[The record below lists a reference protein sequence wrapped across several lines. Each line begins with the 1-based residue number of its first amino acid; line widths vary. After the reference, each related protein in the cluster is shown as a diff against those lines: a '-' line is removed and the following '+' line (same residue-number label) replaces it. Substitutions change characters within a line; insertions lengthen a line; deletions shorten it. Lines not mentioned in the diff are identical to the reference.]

1 MIKINVNGFVKEFDN
16 SVNGFQILKA
26 FGENAPKGSVA
37 MKIDEKLCD
46 LSKEINKD
54 CNVEFVDKFSP
65 EGLEI
70 IRHSTSH
77 LMAYTVKQLFP
88 DVLVAI
94 GPAIENGFYYDFDRA
109 VPFSDTDFPAIE
121 KKMNEIIKE
130 DVKFSCEEISRA
142 NALKLFKDKGEIYKV
157 ELINDLPE
165 DEKLTIYRLGDFIDL
180 CRGPHVPSTR
190 YLKFF
195 KLTKVA
201 GAYWRGDSK
210 NKMLQRI
217 YGTAWASKEDL
228 DKYFEF
234 LQEAEKRDHKKIVK
248 AMDLA
253 HFEPEFAPGAPF
265 YHPKGLFIYNAL
277 ISHMREKQEAAGY
290 IEVSTP
296 RIMNRCLWETSGH
309 WEKYGEHN
317 YSGKMEDDSQF
328 CVKPMNCP
336 GGILIY
342 NQGIKSYKDLPIKMA
357 EFGRVN
363 RYEASGALNG
373 FLRVREFTQDD
384 AHIFCTP
391 EQVEQQIIETTKFCL
406 SIYKDFGFKNVIIK
420 LSTRPEKRIGSE
432 EIWDIAEKALAD
444 AMKKLNL
451 DFTIFPGE
459 GAFYGPKL
467 EFVLKDAM
475 GRDWQVGTIQ
485 LDMNLPKRFKMSY
498 IGQDGE
504 KHEPIMIHRALLGSI
519 ERFIGILIEETEG
532 KFPLWL
538 NPLQG
543 MILNIN
549 ENVKDYCEELYTKF
563 KKEGFRIDMDLS
575 NETLNYKIRDHSLAK
590 IPFLIIVGDKEK
602 QNNSITLRVLGSDKQ
617 FSMGVDEFISK
628 LKKKVENKD
637 NGFDF

>member
-1 MIKINVNGFVKEFDN
+1 MIKINANNSVKEFEN
-16 SVNGFQILKA
+16 PVNGFQLLKA
-26 FGENAPKGSVA
+26 LNDDKLKGSVA
-37 MKIDEKLCD
+37 LKINGKLSD
-46 LSKEINKD
+46 LSREIDKNCD
-54 CNVEFVDKFSP
+54 VEFIDKFSP

-70 IRHSTSH
+70 IRHSTAH
-77 LMAYTVKQLFP
+77 LMAYAVKQLFP
-88 DVLVAI
+88 DALVAI
-94 GPAIENGFYYDFDRA
+94 GPSIENGFYYDFDREK
-109 VPFSDTDFPAIE
+109 PFSENDFEAIE
-121 KKMNEIIKE
+121 KKMNEIVKE
-130 DVKFSCEEISRA
+130 DVKFSCEEISRKD
-142 NALKLFKDKGEIYKV
+142 ALKLFKDMGEIYKV

-165 DEKLTIYRLGDFIDL
+165 DEKLTIYKLGDFVDL
-180 CRGPHVPSTR
+180 CRGPHVPSAR

-201 GAYWRGDSK
+201 GAYWRGDSSK
-210 NKMLQRI
+210 KMLQRI

-228 DKYFEF
+228 EKYFEF

-253 HFEPEFAPGAPF
+253 HFDPEFAPGAPF
-265 YHPKGLFIYNAL
+265 YHPKGLFIFNAL
-277 ISHMREKQEAAGY
+277 VAHMRGKQEAAGY

-296 RIMNRCLWETSGH
+296 RVMNRCLWETSGH

-317 YSGKMEDDSQF
+317 YSGKMEDDTQF

-391 EQVEQQIIETTKFCL
+391 EQVEQQIIETTQFCL
-406 SIYKDFGFKNVIIK
+406 SIYKDFGFKNVVIK
-420 LSTRPEKRIGSE
+420 LSTRPENRIGSE
-432 EIWDIAEKALAD
+432 EIWDISEKALAD
-444 AMKKLNL
+444 ALKKLNL

-485 LDMNLPKRFKMSY
+485 LDMNLPPRFKMSY

-519 ERFIGILIEETEG
+519 ERFMGILIEDTEG

-543 MILNIN
+543 VILNIN
-549 ENVKDYCEELYTKF
+549 ENVEDYCNELYSKF
-563 KKEGFRIDMDLS
+563 KKEGFRIDKDLS
-575 NETLNYKIRDHSLAK
+575 NETLNYKIREHSLAK
-590 IPFLIIVGDKEK
+590 VPFLIIIGDKEK

-628 LKKKVENKD
+628 LKKKVEEKS
-637 NGFDF
+637 NGFDL